1 MDERSQKSIPPPDY
15 DDLYGSF
22 FFMEKQRRIKG
33 KWVDYPP
40 TEHENVLLPWRYSTE
55 IRYPQNIV
63 ETLKGKL
70 RVAYPRHFPDE
81 LKRKGGTYWPLV
93 DKYKDG
99 RELVTDEQILARI
112 LGFPVS
118 LATKIGLARK
128 AREELGETGRKI
140 LVLGFGYGD
149 MSLIL
154 GEEIPGS
161 QIVAVEKDPTKVEM
175 FKKVLS
181 VYHFEDGQEAKE
193 RITAVEGDI
202 LEPESYFQH
211 GPFDLVVIKD
221 MLGFLTDCNW
231 KNYSGVDIRVQ
242 WRNALADISERTL
255 RGVRQ
260 VLNPGGKLIIF
271 DRDIG
276 ERGQPS
282 INLFRLAKA
291 IELTDPLNPLMEISE
306 IGIVT
311 TESDTKEANLTKKGV
326 PLSKEGKA
334 AFLVCKKPN

>member
-1 MDERSQKSIPPPDY
+1 MDERDRIPPDC
-15 DDLYGSF
+15 DDLYNIY
-22 FFMEKQRRIKG
+22 FFMKESKRGADG
-33 KWVDYPP
+33 KWSNYPWR
-40 TEHENVLLPWRYSTE
+40 EHKNVLLPWRYSTE
-55 IRYPQNIV
+55 IKYPREKIK
-63 ETLKGKL
+63 TLKRKL
-70 RVAYPRHFPDE
+70 RAAYPRHFPAE

-93 DKYKDG
+93 DQYEDG

-161 QIVAVEKDPTKVEM
+161 QIVAVEKDPVKVKM
-175 FKKVLS
+175 FEKVLRG
-181 VYHFEDGQEAKE
+181 YRFEDGQKAKG

-211 GPFDLVVIKD
+211 GPFDLVFIKD

-231 KNYSGVDIRVQ
+231 ENYSGVDIRVQ

-260 VLNPGGKLIIF
+260 VLNPGGKLVIF

-276 ERGQPS
+276 EKGQPS
-282 INLFRLAKA
+282 MSLFRLAKA
-291 IELTDPLNPLMEISE
+291 IELTDPSNPLMEILE

-311 TESDTKEANLTKKGV
+311 TESDTGEAKLPNKDV

-334 AFLVCKKPN
+334 AFLVCKRPN